1 MIQGHRMTRRSWDVA
16 FTAHPEEVARLRR
29 AVEIHLKA
37 WGLDDQVD
45 AVQLCVSELVSNI
58 VTHVGVG
65 TPASLALSTG
75 GQRLRVEVHDP
86 DSRALPTLVDAEA
99 DAEGGRGMALVAALA
114 DRWGVQ
120 VYDDHKVTWC
130 EFAVG
135 ASTATAAPDGEPSV
149 ERADA
154 LLDVYA
160 TLKPPACS
168 YDRESGRVRRRVE
181 EESVIEMIT
190 DFLRWLRA
198 HGCDADEVLDRAQS
212 RCEAALSESGG

>member
-1 MIQGHRMTRRSWDVA
+1 MA

-29 AVEIHLKA
+29 VVRLRLTA
-37 WGLDDQVD
+37 WGQDDLVD
-45 AVQLCVSELVSNI
+45 AAQLCVSELVSNI
-58 VTHVGVG
+58 VTHVGAG

-75 GQRLRVEVHDP
+75 GGRLRVEVHDP
-86 DSRALPTLVDAEA
+86 DTRALPTLVDAEL

-135 ASTATAAPDGEPSV
+135 ASTATKAPDGEPSV

-168 YDRESGRVRRRVE
+168 YDRESGRVRRRGE
-181 EESVIEMIT
+181 EESVIEMVT
-190 DFLRWLRA
+190 DLLHRLRA
-198 HGCDADEVLDRAQS
+198 HGGDVDRVLDCAQS
-212 RCEAALSESGG
+212 RLEAGRR

>member
-1 MIQGHRMTRRSWDVA
+1 MIQGHRVTRRSWDVA

-29 AVEIHLKA
+29 DVRLRLRA
-37 WGLDDQVD
+37 WGLDDLVD
-45 AVQLCVSELVSNI
+45 TAQLCVSELVSNI
-58 VTHVGVG
+58 VTHVGTG
-65 TPASLALSTG
+65 TPGSLVLSTG
-75 GQRLRVEVHDP
+75 GARLRVEVHDP
-86 DSRALPTLVDAEA
+86 DTRALPTLVDAEV

-130 EFAVG
+130 EFAVEG
-135 ASTATAAPDGEPSV
+135 SSAPIAPDGEPSV

-154 LLDVYA
+154 LLEVYA

-181 EESVIEMIT
+181 EESVIDMVT
-190 DFLRWLRA
+190 DLLHRLRA
-198 HGCDADEVLDRAQS
+198 HGGDVDRVLDCAQS
-212 RCEAALSESGG
+212 RLEAGLR

>member
-1 MIQGHRMTRRSWDVA
+1 MTRRSWDVA

>member
-1 MIQGHRMTRRSWDVA
+1 MIQGHRVTRRSWDMA

-29 AVEIHLKA
+29 AVRIHLTA

-45 AVQLCVSELVSNI
+45 TAQLCVSELASNI

-65 TPASLALSTG
+65 TPASLALSTD

-86 DSRALPTLVDAEA
+86 DTRALPTLVDAEI

-130 EFAVG
+130 EFVVR
-135 ASTATAAPDGEPSV
+135 TAEPAAPGGEPSV

-181 EESVIEMIT
+181 EESVIDMVT
-190 DFLRWLRA
+190 DLLHRLRA
-198 HGCDADEVLDRAQS
+198 HGGDVDRVLDCAQS
-212 RCEAALSESGG
+212 RLESVGSPLLP